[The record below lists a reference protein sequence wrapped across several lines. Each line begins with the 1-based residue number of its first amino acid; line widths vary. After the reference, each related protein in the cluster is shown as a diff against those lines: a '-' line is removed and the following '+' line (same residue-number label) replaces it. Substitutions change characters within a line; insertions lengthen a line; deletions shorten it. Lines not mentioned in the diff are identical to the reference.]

1 MKKILKAVSILF
13 GLMVAVLVAAVII
26 VPMVFDP
33 NDYKDEIKSL
43 VEKETGRSWDLSG
56 DIGLSVF
63 PWLGFDLG
71 PLTLGNAPGFAPDAF
86 LKAERTRV
94 HVALL
99 PLLRKEVQMDTVT
112 MTGLVVNLARDP
124 AGKTNWDDLLAKA
137 GGAKEPKEA
146 QPPAGLAA
154 LALGGIDL
162 RDADVTWDDRQKKA
176 RYAIRGLHLK
186 TDAITPGEP
195 VDLEL
200 GFSLEATAP
209 AVTGDIRLEGTVI
222 PD

>member
-1 MKKILKAVSILF
+1 MAAV
-13 GLMVAVLVAAVII
+13 VAAVII

-56 DIGLSVF
+56 DIGLSIF

-71 PLTLGNAPGFAPDAF
+71 PLTLGNAPGFPPDPF

-99 PLLRKEVQMDTVT
+99 PLLRKEIQMDTVT

-124 AGKTNWDDLLAKA
+124 AGKTNWDDLLAKT
-137 GGAKEPKEA
+137 GGAKESKEA
-146 QPPAGLAA
+146 QPPAGSRRPPPGRARRLCARRHRSPRRRSD
-154 LALGGIDL
+154 LG
-162 RDADVTWDDRQKKA
+162 RSTEEESVT
-176 RYAIRGLHLK
+176 
-186 TDAITPGEP
+186 P
-195 VDLEL
+195 
-200 GFSLEATAP
+200 S
-209 AVTGDIRLEGTVI
+209 GDSISRPTRSNRVS
-222 PD
+222 PWTWSWAFRSWPPSPP